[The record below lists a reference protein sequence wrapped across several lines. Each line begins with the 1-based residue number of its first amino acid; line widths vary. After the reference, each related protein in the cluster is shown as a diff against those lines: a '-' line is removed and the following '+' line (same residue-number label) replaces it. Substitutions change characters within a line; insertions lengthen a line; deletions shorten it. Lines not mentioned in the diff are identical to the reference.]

1 MLINL
6 IGLVGT
12 YMFLFGSV
20 YLTLHY
26 CIFKRVWVDRV
37 IYKKFYLNEIVC
49 VITSLIIVI
58 IFFRYL
64 FRNSFFSWNRKCV

>member
-26 CIFKRVWVDRV
+26 CIFKHVWIDQV
-37 IYKKFYLNEIVC
+37 IYKKFYLNEIAC
-49 VITSLIIVI
+49 IITSLII
-58 IFFRYL
+58 IFM
-64 FRNSFFSWNRKCV
+64 FFTVSIP